1 VWCHADMT
9 KCAADSQLAERACAQ
24 HGLISRAQALEAG
37 LNDQNLVDRLRAGD
51 LLLVAPGVYRYRGV
65 AESWRGDVMAACLF
79 AGPAAF
85 ASHSTAAV
93 LHRLDGF
100 APGRVELTIPRG
112 ARHHLDDVR
121 VRRPRLG
128 VSAAERTV
136 IDGIPTTTIERT
148 LIDVARVRGLRR
160 GEIVLDGAQR
170 DGTAHV
176 DAVAGLADRIRGRGR
191 TRIGKYSD
199 LVHARLGSSQPT
211 TALERKFLA
220 LIEDSTLPRPECQV
234 RMLLSDGRAVV
245 ADFVFPT
252 SMVVVEVDGR
262 VGHAGDLDRQRD
274 AERDSLL
281 QLSGFRV
288 LRFTYRDVDER
299 PGWIV
304 ATVRSAVRGVA

>member
-1 VWCHADMT
+1 MSC
-9 KCAADSQLAERACAQ
+9 
-24 HGLISRAQALEAG
+24 
-37 LNDQNLVDRLRAGD
+37 
-51 LLLVAPGVYRYRGV
+51 
-65 AESWRGDVMAACLF
+65 ACLF
-79 AGPAAF
+79 AGPAAV

-100 APGRVELTIPRG
+100 APGRVELTIPRR
-112 ARHHLDDVR
+112 ARHQLNDVR
-121 VRRPRLG
+121 MHRPRLG

-160 GEIVLDGAQR
+160 GEIALDGAQR

-176 DAVAGLADRIRGRGR
+176 DTVAGLADRTRGRGR
-191 TRIGKYSD
+191 TRIGKYSA

-211 TALERKFLA
+211 TALERRFLA

-234 RMLLSDGRAVV
+234 RMLLSNGRAVI
-245 ADFVFPT
+245 ADFVFRA
-252 SMVVVEVDGR
+252 SMVVVGADGR

-281 QLSGFRV
+281 QLFGFRV
-288 LRFTYRDVDER
+288 LGFTYRDVDAR
-299 PGWIV
+299 PDWVV
-304 ATVRSAVRGVA
+304 ATVQRAIRGVA

>member
-1 VWCHADMT
+1 MT
-9 KCAADSQLAERACAQ
+9 KRAADSQLAERACRQ
-24 HGLISRAQALEAG
+24 HGLISRAQALASG
-37 LNDQNLVDRLRAGD
+37 LNDQNLLDRLRAGD
-51 LLLVAPGVYRYRGV
+51 LLLVSPGVYRYRGV

-79 AGPAAF
+79 AGPAAV

-100 APGRVELTIPRG
+100 APGRVELTIPR
-112 ARHHLDDVR
+112 RTRRHLDGVR
-121 VRRPRLG
+121 LHRPRLG
-128 VSAAERTV
+128 VSAAECTV
-136 IDGIPTTTIERT
+136 IDGIPTTALERT
-148 LIDVARVRGLRR
+148 LIDVTRVRGLRR
-160 GEIVLDGAQR
+160 GEIALDGAQR

-199 LVHARLGSSQPT
+199 LVSARLGHSQPT
-211 TALERKFLA
+211 TALERRFVE
-220 LIEDSTLPRPECQV
+220 LIGDSTLPRPECQV
-234 RMLLSDGRAVV
+234 RMLLSNGRAVT
-245 ADFVFPT
+245 ADFVFPA

-288 LRFTYRDVDER
+288 LRFTYRDVDDR
-299 PGWIV
+299 PGWVV
-304 ATVRSAVRGVA
+304 ATVQRAIRGVA